1 MPLHKGLTVAGCIE
15 KGLKLLW
22 TDEYPLN
29 LWCPD
34 ASVEERN
41 KRETALSPLLRE
53 SPPTARLAAAESDR
67 ATQSVAGMDQQI
79 SIHFPL
85 LNLVA

>member
-1 MPLHKGLTVAGCIE
+1 MPLHKGLTVAECIE

-29 LWCPD
+29 LWSPD

-53 SPPTARLAAAESDR
+53 SPPTTRLAAAESDR
-67 ATQSVAGMDQQI
+67 ATYVAGMGQQI

>member
-1 MPLHKGLTVAGCIE
+1 MPLHKGLTVAECIE

-29 LWCPD
+29 LWSPD

-53 SPPTARLAAAESDR
+53 SPPTARLAAAESD
-67 ATQSVAGMDQQI
+67 SVAGMGQQI